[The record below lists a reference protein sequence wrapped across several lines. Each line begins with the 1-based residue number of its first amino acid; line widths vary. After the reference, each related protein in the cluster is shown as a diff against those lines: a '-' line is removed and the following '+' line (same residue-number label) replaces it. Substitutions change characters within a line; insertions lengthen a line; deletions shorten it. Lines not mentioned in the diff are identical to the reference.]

1 MPKVCLSMICR
12 NEGHCIERCLNS
24 VKWLVD
30 SYRIVDT
37 GSTDDTVEI
46 INRVMAGVPGEIIH
60 SPWQDDF
67 AYHRNL
73 AIPSMIPAEGRG
85 PEDYWLLMD
94 ADDEMVV
101 GMPFLKEA
109 LVDPVYAIGNVENDM
124 TNFRAH
130 LIRMDQDVRWKYV
143 RHEVL
148 DRLGTVSLLRP
159 EQIKIQIHHEGARSK
174 NPNKGIDDAIAILK
188 DLPNWPQESSEYR
201 YYTFLV
207 GCCFTDCR
215 IYDKAAEYFRKYL
228 KMVTEQD
235 NLENIW
241 MANHLLAVCAAMER
255 KPANEVVEAYMA
267 AINADPE
274 RLESYFLLARYLI
287 DHNCLQSAKMIAG
300 LTLKMEKKVYILK
313 HMTTWWD
320 MRDKFYQELC
330 EAIAEES
337 K

>member
-1 MPKVCLSMICR
+1 MPKVTLSMIVR
-12 NEGHCIERCLNS
+12 NEAHCIERCLNS

-30 SYRIVDT
+30 SYKIVDT
-37 GSTDDTVEI
+37 GSTDDTVAI
-46 INRVMAGVPGEIIH
+46 ISRVMGDIPGIILME
-60 SPWQDDF
+60 PWRDDF
-67 AYHRNL
+67 AYSRNL
-73 AIPSMIPAEGRG
+73 AIPKVGELGLEPG
-85 PEDYWLLMD
+85 DYWLLAD

-101 GMPFLKEA
+101 GMPFLKDA
-109 LVDPVYAIGNVENDM
+109 LVDPIYGIGNVENEM

-130 LIRMDQDVRWKYV
+130 LVRMDQDVCWKYV

-174 NPNKGIDDAIAILK
+174 DPNKGINDALAILK
-188 DLPNWPQESSEYR
+188 DMPNWPKDSSEYR

-207 GCCFTDCR
+207 GCCYIDCR
-215 IYDKAAEYFRKYL
+215 IYDKASDFFRKYL
-228 KMVTEQD
+228 KMAGEDD

-300 LTLKMEKKVYILK
+300 LTLKMQKKVYILK
-313 HMTTWWD
+313 HMSTWWD
-320 MRDKFYQELC
+320 LREKFYQELC
-330 EAIAEES
+330 ETIVEGS